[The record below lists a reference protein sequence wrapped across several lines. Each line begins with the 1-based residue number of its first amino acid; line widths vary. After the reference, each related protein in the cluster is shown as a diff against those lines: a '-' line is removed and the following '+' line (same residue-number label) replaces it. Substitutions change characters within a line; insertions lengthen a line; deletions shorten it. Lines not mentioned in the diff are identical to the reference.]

1 MQGMYWKFLR
11 NPAELVYLDTTNI
24 PVIEEVCHQ
33 SPAAATDENVVAL
46 QADIEWTDAV
56 RTPKNVREQIDS
68 LALVHG
74 PK

>member
-56 RTPKNVREQIDS
+56 QQSTQDNAVAEDCHIPS
-68 LALVHG
+68 ASA
-74 PK
+74 